1 MLACYNALVCTVY
14 LTSLEDCR
22 RLDDQGELLA
32 LIQPHWLL
40 QVFDYLALQQKHH
53 TLQIHVPF
61 SAHAHPLYWEFTGNI
76 F

>member
-1 MLACYNALVCTVY
+1 MVACYNALVCTVY
-14 LTSLEDCR
+14 LTSLEDY
-22 RLDDQGELLA
+22 RLDYQGELLA
-32 LIQPHWLL
+32 LIQLRLLL

-61 SAHAHPLYWEFTGNI
+61 SAHVHPLYWEFTVNI